1 MDADKISA
9 DSIARP
15 WLKTLTGLLLYVL
28 VYYAIF
34 REFRHVILLIAVIV
48 FHECG
53 HFLVMKA
60 YGYKDV
66 RMLFIPFLG
75 AFVSGKSEGI
85 SPAQKS
91 IMILAGP
98 IPGIIVGVILFFI
111 YLAKPNPLLFEGT
124 VLFLLL
130 NGFNLLPVIPLDGG
144 QLLQTL
150 YFENNV
156 IVQIS
161 FLLISALVVVLLSWF
176 LHNYLLL
183 VIVLIPILRLRT
195 LYSLQKLRRF
205 MTREG
210 INLNRAYEDLS
221 HDQLES
227 IRKKMLKFYEEE
239 DEESLT
245 EADNQAIRNLTK
257 TLFKAN
263 TAEATL
269 RTKFFFTLIW
279 CLGLIFPLIA
289 LLYFVSVKQ

>member
-1 MDADKISA
+1 M
-9 DSIARP
+9 ARP
-15 WLKTLTGLLLYVL
+15 WLKTITGLLLYIL

-34 REFRHVILLIAVIV
+34 REFRHVLLLLVVII

-85 SPAQKS
+85 TPTQKS

-98 IPGIIVGVILFFI
+98 IPGIIVGIVLFCI
-111 YLAKPNPLLFEGT
+111 YVTNPNPLLFEGT
-124 VLFLLL
+124 ILFLLL
-130 NGFNLLPVIPLDGG
+130 NGFNLLPVSPLDGG

-150 YFENNV
+150 YFENNMT
-156 IVQIS
+156 VQIF
-161 FLLISALVVVLLSWF
+161 FLVLSAIGVVLLAW
-176 LHNYLLL
+176 LMHNYLLL

-195 LYSLQKLRRF
+195 LYSWQKLRNF
-205 MTREG
+205 LLSEG
-210 INLNRAYEDLS
+210 IDLSPSFEDLGP
-221 HDQLES
+221 ERVET
-227 IRKKMLKFYEEE
+227 IRKKMLKFYGEDNEEL
-239 DEESLT
+239 LT
-245 EADNQAIRNLTK
+245 EADNQAILHLIK
-257 TLFKAN
+257 ILFKAN
-263 TAEATL
+263 RATVAL

-289 LLYFVSVKQ
+289 MLYFVSVKP